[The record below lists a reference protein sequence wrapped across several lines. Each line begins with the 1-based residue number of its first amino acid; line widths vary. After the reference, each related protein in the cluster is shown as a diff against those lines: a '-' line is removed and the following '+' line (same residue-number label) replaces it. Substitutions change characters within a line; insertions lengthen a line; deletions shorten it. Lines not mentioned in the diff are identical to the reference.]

1 MLDRSLEF
9 HTVIMKHPNDRPPAV
24 SALPEGF
31 SERFYE
37 KGDEKAWARL
47 QTAVGEFGSEE
58 DALLA
63 FRHYLPFEE
72 ELRKRQI
79 YLIDDRTGTP
89 AASATAWFIQSG
101 DREIGT
107 VHALCCLPEYQSRS
121 LGKAVALRMMSTFYR
136 LMPGREVWLDTQTW
150 SYRAIGLYLDMGF
163 APMKTAVFNEARNE
177 FAAAASVLRE
187 KMRADKYR
195 QFLDMAR

>member
-150 SYRAIGLYLDMGF
+150 SYRAIGLYLELGF
-163 APMKTAVFNEARNE
+163 VPLKTARYNGAANEYGEA
-177 FAAAASVLRE
+177 LRVMKG
-187 KMRADKYR
+187 KMRPDLYQRFIESAV
-195 QFLDMAR
+195 